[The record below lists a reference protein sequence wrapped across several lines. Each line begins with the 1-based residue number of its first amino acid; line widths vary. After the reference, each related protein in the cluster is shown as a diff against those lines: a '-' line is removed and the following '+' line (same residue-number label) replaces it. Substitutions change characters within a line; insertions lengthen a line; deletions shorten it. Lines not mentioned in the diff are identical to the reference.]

1 MSIFGS
7 IVNLG
12 KAAVDSA
19 LLPVDGFMDLVTGCE
34 KNRVER
40 RVDKIGREL
49 DKATDESYEDDE

>member
-19 LLPVDGFMDLVTGCE
+19 LLPVDGFMDLVTGYE
-34 KNRVER
+34 KDRVAR
-40 RVDKIGREL
+40 RVRKIEAEL
-49 DKATDESYEDDE
+49 DEVTEESYDD